1 MSEGTHGWRSRLDTA
16 LTVAALAASLL
27 AIAVLITLAWWL
39 RSLSTTPPPEI
50 AVQSVPVPA
59 PRQAAAVPRSVP
71 APPRPAAPPLQQA
84 AAAVAAPPTG
94 GPTTAPPTPR
104 QNDDAAK
111 NRALGAALSRLGNDP
126 ELRRKLGID
135 VPP

>member
-1 MSEGTHGWRSRLDTA
+1 MSEGAHRWRSRLDTA

-39 RSLSTTPPPEI
+39 RSLYITPAPE
-50 AVQSVPVPA
+50 ATVQSVPVPA
-59 PRQAAAVPRSVP
+59 ARQAAAPRTVPTPPGP
-71 APPRPAAPPLQQA
+71 ATPPLQQA